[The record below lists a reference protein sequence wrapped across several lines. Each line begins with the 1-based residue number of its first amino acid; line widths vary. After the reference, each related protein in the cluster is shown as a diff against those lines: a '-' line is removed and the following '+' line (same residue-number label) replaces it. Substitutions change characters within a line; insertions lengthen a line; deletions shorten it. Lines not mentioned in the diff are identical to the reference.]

1 MHMIKRAIATLFTRR
16 AFFRLLLLSPVF
28 YVVTCS
34 FIAYNGSVRFERIA
48 IGDSK
53 AAVLNVFGEPSHIEH
68 PDILY
73 SVYAYKKCPD
83 PCVERLWY
91 ENRLSMVGE
100 AWAFEIDKDNRVIYK
115 GHWVSP

>member
-34 FIAYNGSVRFERIA
+34 FIAHNWSGKFERIA

-53 AAVLNVFGEPSHIEH
+53 AAVIALFREPSHIEH

-73 SVYAYKKCPD
+73 SAYAYENCSD

-91 ENRLSMVGE
+91 ENRLSMDIE

>member
-28 YVVTCS
+28 YVVT
-34 FIAYNGSVRFERIA
+34 YSVISHNLFVKSERIA

-53 AAVLNVFGEPSHIEH
+53 AAVITLFGEPTHIEH

-73 SVYAYKKCPD
+73 PGYGSEWCQD
-83 PCVERLWY
+83 PCAERLWY
-91 ENRLSMVGE
+91 EGILGLGIEV
-100 AWAFEIDKDNRVIYK
+100 WVFEIDKDNRVVNKYRL
-115 GHWVSP
+115 VSP